1 MAQAAWCY
9 IELAFEQA
17 GVFRKGFKAMPR
29 VLIVDDD
36 QGILFLIREYLTA
49 YGFQAVCANSAAQAR
64 NRLKHSTYD
73 FIISDFNMPGE
84 SGLDLFRYVSCRYPG
99 VPFILMT
106 GCYDSRLKHEALK
119 MGVWK
124 YLEKPFQF
132 SELVKM
138 ISKSYPSRSRVAV
151 SAPAA

>member
-1 MAQAAWCY
+1 MAQASWYYSQLVSGTAN
-9 IELAFEQA
+9 A
-17 GVFRKGFKAMPR
+17 FRKGFKIMAR

-36 QGILFLIREYLTA
+36 AGILFLMSEYLES
-49 YGFQAVCANSAAQAR
+49 YGFQPVSANSAAQAR
-64 NRLKHSTYD
+64 SRLKHSDYD

-84 SGLDLFRYVSCRYPG
+84 SGLDLFRYVSCRYPE

-106 GCYDSRLKHEALK
+106 GCDDSRVKREALR
-119 MGVWK
+119 MGVYK

-132 SELVKM
+132 SELMRIV
-138 ISKSYPSRSRVAV
+138 SNLNLSGSRAKI